1 MDKEL
6 LNNIKEIL
14 ENIADL
20 AYKGDTNNAIVM
32 FGELLP
38 SIETVATWMD
48 ETTREHMLEDAL
60 NPILSAMETSDGTM
74 LADVITYELLEILNE
89 M

>member
-6 LNNIKEIL
+6 LNDMKEKL

-20 AYKGDTNNAIVM
+20 AYKGDTNNAIAM
-32 FGELLP
+32 LGEILQ
-38 SIETVATWMD
+38 SIEAVATWMD
-48 ETTREHMLEDAL
+48 ETTRERMLEDAL
-60 NPILSAMETSDGTM
+60 SPILSAMEACDGTM